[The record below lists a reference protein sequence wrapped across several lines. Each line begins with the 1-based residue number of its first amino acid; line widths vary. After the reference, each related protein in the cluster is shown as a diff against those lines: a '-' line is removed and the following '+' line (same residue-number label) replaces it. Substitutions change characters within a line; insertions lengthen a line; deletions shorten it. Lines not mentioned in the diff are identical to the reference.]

1 METSFTSTRRDWR
14 SFKMAAW
21 LGWKIESNW
30 ADPFLFAIYSIVK
43 PLASAMILVVMYGVI
58 SHNQFDNPMFAYL
71 FIGNAFYQ
79 YVANVM
85 VGVSWAI
92 VDDREHYKTLKYLYV
107 SPISIPYYLLGR
119 GVARVLITTFSVLII
134 MIVGVAFLHIPFNA
148 AQIDWPL
155 LLISLVVGIIMLAM
169 LGLLLAGVTLRMA
182 QYSFNKGD
190 SVAGALYLFSGA
202 IFPLSVLPK
211 FLQPLGYVMPISYWL
226 ELIRRA
232 MVGGV
237 AQDFPMFQGISNIYL
252 LFILIGLSILF
263 GFISVFAWKKFDW
276 QARERGLIDQTNNY

>member
-1 METSFTSTRRDWR
+1 MQASATQSGKNWR
-14 SFKMAAW
+14 SFKIAAW

-30 ADPFLFAIYSIVK
+30 TDPFLFTIYSIVK

-58 SHNQFDNPMFAYL
+58 SKNQFGSPVFAYL

-92 VDDREHYKTLKYLYV
+92 VDDREHYRTLKYLYV

-119 GVARVLITTFSVLII
+119 GVARVLITSFSVLVI
-134 MIVGVAFLHIPFNA
+134 MVVGIAFLKIPFDVA
-148 AQIDWPL
+148 VIDWPL
-155 LLISLVVGIIMLAM
+155 FLTSLVVGIIMLAM
-169 LGLLLAGVTLRMA
+169 LGLLLAGISLRMA
-182 QYSFNKGD
+182 QYSFNIGD

-211 FLQPLGYVMPISYWL
+211 FLQPLGYIMPISYWL
-226 ELIRRA
+226 ELIRRS

-237 AQDFPMFQGISNIYL
+237 AKDFPMFQNLGNTELLLILVGMSLVFGVISI
-252 LFILIGLSILF
+252 F
-263 GFISVFAWKKFDW
+263 GWKIFDW

>member
-1 METSFTSTRRDWR
+1 METSLPATQRNWR

-58 SHNQFDNPMFAYL
+58 SQNRFDNPMFAYL

-119 GVARVLITTFSVLII
+119 GVARVLITTFSVMII
-134 MIVGVAFLHIPFNA
+134 MVVGVAFLHIPFNA
-148 AQIDWPL
+148 EQIDWPL
-155 LLISLVVGIIMLAM
+155 LVISLVLGIIMLAM

-182 QYSFNKGD
+182 QYSFNIGD

-211 FLQPLGYVMPISYWL
+211 FLQPLGYIMPISYWL

-232 MVGGV
+232 MVGGI
-237 AQDFPMFQGISNIYL
+237 AKDFPMFQGISSTNL
-252 LFILIGLSILF
+252 LLILAGLSIVF
-263 GFISVFAWKKFDW
+263 GVISIFGWKKFDW
-276 QARERGLIDQTNNY
+276 EARERGLIDQTNNY